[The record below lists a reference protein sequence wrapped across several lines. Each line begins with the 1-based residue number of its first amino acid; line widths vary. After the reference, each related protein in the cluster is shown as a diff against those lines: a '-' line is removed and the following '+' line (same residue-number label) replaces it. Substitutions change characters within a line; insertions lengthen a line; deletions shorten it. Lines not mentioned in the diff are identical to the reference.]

1 MPMTKDK
8 EILRQVFLWMLSRYR
23 HAVQTLNGRA
33 LKIHDLVSERYDGFQ
48 DVELEGL
55 LSTADVFNCLD
66 HKKFLILEPVSI
78 GGWMLP
84 VLSFGY
90 DFRRSH
96 PEFRLRLALFLL
108 EEDEGKSELRAI
120 GYRFESPEGEG
131 IHHYYHAQ
139 IINAFEKG
147 NDKWRIPSPRWLPTK
162 QPAFAL
168 DACSPVTLIACMLIS
183 IYGRDFVAA
192 LQEARFWDQVKP
204 HLSKLMSSD
213 SSFQPSYW
221 EVTFDKS
228 KKYYKTWEKP
238 AKFKQVMKNKEEAK
252 TLKEISLREYS
263 LQEEEHRVIF

>member
-1 MPMTKDK
+1 MCPPSVFLYNSLGKPPMTIDQ

-23 HAVQTLNGRA
+23 YAGPNLNGSV
-33 LKIHDLVSERYDGFQ
+33 LKIHDLVSEKYDGFH
-48 DVELEGL
+48 DVELEQL
-55 LSTADVFNCLD
+55 LSTADVFNYLE

-108 EEDEGKSELRAI
+108 EEEEGKSELRAI

-147 NDKWRIPSPRWLPTK
+147 SEQWRIPCPRWLPTK

-168 DACSPVTLIACMLIS
+168 DACSPVTLIASMLIS
-183 IYGRDFVAA
+183 IYGLGFVAE
-192 LQEARFWDQVKP
+192 LQQARFWKQFKP
-204 HLSKLMSSD
+204 HIAKLEQFSV
-213 SSFQPSYW
+213 
-221 EVTFDKS
+221 E
-228 KKYYKTWEKP
+228 
-238 AKFKQVMKNKEEAK
+238 
-252 TLKEISLREYS
+252 
-263 LQEEEHRVIF
+263 